1 MSIIEIRPAT
11 VNDAALIAMLNADVQ
26 QVHADALPW
35 RFKQPGPATFTPADA
50 YGLLAR
56 PGHSAFLAYVHGAP
70 AGYVLAETVR
80 RAETSSHFAHNMIY
94 VHHISVRPAV
104 RQRGVGRALMD
115 AVKARG
121 KAEGIAL
128 LALDAWAFNEPALA
142 FFRRYGLVPYNVR
155 LWAGIE

>member
-1 MSIIEIRPAT
+1 MIEIRAAT
-11 VNDAALIAMLNADVQ
+11 ADDAPLIAVLNADVQ

-35 RFKQPGPATFTPADA
+35 RFKPPGPATFTPADA
-50 YGLLAR
+50 HALLIR
-56 PGHSAFLAYVHGAP
+56 PGHAAFLAYVSGAP

-80 RAETSSHFAHNMIY
+80 RGETSSYFAHSMIY
-94 VHHISVRPAV
+94 VHHISVRPAA

-121 KAEGIAL
+121 KAEGITL

-142 FFRRYGLVPYNVR
+142 FFRRYGLVPYNIR
-155 LWAGIE
+155 LWTGIE